1 MAATSYSGNAACN
14 AESMPFNSLTT
25 EPEPRQ

>member
-14 AESMPFNSLTT
+14 AQSIAFNNLTSET
-25 EPEPRQ
+25 EPR